1 MAKPPAVRSVEKIQG
16 EEHQQNRPLRSR
28 ILTMSKARS
37 ANATVHPVRDAIW
50 VSVFVFLGAAVAIGW
65 LYSRAC
71 DAQMK
76 GICDDLGRMARV
88 AASTVDGNKLKKL
101 RSADQAGS
109 AEHRETLAPL
119 VAFHRTVPELFYVYT
134 VTIQGGTPHFVL
146 DTATEQH
153 ALGFDR
159 PMEASALMQV
169 YEDADPFMLR
179 ALTQGSVETTDKL
192 YSDQY
197 GTFLSGFAPIRDDQ
211 NKLVGVV
218 GVDLEVSGFQARIR
232 GLNIAAASAGILSAV
247 ISVLLGF
254 VVGYVRHRAK
264 EAEASR
270 NLAESKNVELIGE
283 LKENLDLIREVAEV
297 NRTLLEAKEFESTI
311 PEVLRL
317 VGTSYEVDRA
327 YLFRRH
333 PHPETGCP
341 AATQL
346 YEWSRDGVK
355 SELENPV
362 NKNVDLEKRGFAE
375 WISEWDAGRD
385 IAAHTED
392 LPEPARKILEDQ
404 DVTTVLMTPIMVNQT
419 CWGFI
424 GFDQCSSRRDWTQE
438 ERLILSNTSDALGTA
453 LARIEAENRLK
464 ESRNLLDGVL
474 AASVDGVLA
483 FKAVRDPDQ
492 TVNDFELVLANP
504 AAGNLLDGIDLTK
517 PGARLTEILPQVIN
531 PSLISDLTGVS
542 ESGEP
547 LSFERQLS
555 SSDTK
560 RWLRLTGTKLD
571 DGITLTVS
579 DITHTKEATNEIIRA
594 KDAAEA
600 ADRAKS
606 EFLAVMSHEI
616 RTPMNGVIGFTNL
629 LQETSLDSNQKEY
642 VETIRQCGDSLLS
655 LINDILDFSKIEAGH
670 VELESNPVSLT
681 KCVEDVVYLNKQSA
695 ASRSLELKTEID
707 PTLPEFFFGDFH
719 RLRQILLNLV
729 GNAVK
734 FTKQGSITVRVQ
746 RDPVAD
752 SGETA
757 TPVRF
762 EVSDTGIGIPEDK
775 LSRLFKPF
783 SQADS
788 STTRRYGG
796 TGLGL
801 AISRRL
807 VELMQGE
814 IGVESTAEKGSTF
827 KFTIPLESVPTS
839 GTGSNAP
846 TPEPVKKK
854 LDRDFGR
861 DHPLEILI
869 AEDNRVNQQLI
880 NLVLSRMGYCPDI
893 ASDGR
898 IASEAAAS
906 KIYDVILMDVQMP
919 EIDGYEATLLIRE
932 REEAKAAEGGSERPA
947 YIIALTADAMQGDR
961 DRCIQAGMNDYLS
974 KPLRAPDLREALERC
989 WAEHRPEIPAP
1000 ENPSEAAPAE
1010 TSHQD

>member
-1 MAKPPAVRSVEKIQG
+1 
-16 EEHQQNRPLRSR
+16 
-28 ILTMSKARS
+28 MSNARS

-50 VSVFVFLGAAVAIGW
+50 VSVFVFLGATIAIGW
-65 LYSRAC
+65 LYFRAH

-76 GICDDLGRMARV
+76 GIRDDLGRMARV
-88 AASTVDGNKLKKL
+88 AASTVDGNELDKL

-109 AEHRETLAPL
+109 AEHKATLAPL
-119 VAFHRTVPELFYVYT
+119 VAFHRTVPELYYVYT
-134 VTIQGGTPHFVL
+134 VTIRSGTLHFVL
-146 DTATEQH
+146 DTATEKQ

-159 PMEASALMQV
+159 SMEPSGLMEV

-192 YSDQY
+192 FSDQY
-197 GTFLSGFAPIRDDQ
+197 GTFLSGFAPIRDNQ

-232 GLNIAAASAGILSAV
+232 GLNIAAASAGILSA
-247 ISVLLGF
+247 IIAVLLGF
-254 VVGYVRHRAK
+254 VVGYIRHRAK

-270 NLAESKNVELIGE
+270 NLAESKNVVLIGE
-283 LKENLDLIREVAEV
+283 LQENLDLIREVAEV
-297 NRTLLEAKEFESTI
+297 NRTLFEAKEFDGTI
-311 PEVLRL
+311 PEILRL

-327 YLFRRH
+327 YVFRRH
-333 PHPETGCP
+333 PHPETGRP

-346 YEWSRDGVK
+346 FEWCRDGVK
-355 SELENPV
+355 SELNNPV
-362 NKNVDLEKRGFAE
+362 TVNIDLENCGMAD
-375 WISEWDAGRD
+375 WASELDAGRD
-385 IAAHTED
+385 IAAHTRD
-392 LPEPARKILEDQ
+392 LPKPARKLLEDQ
-404 DVTTVLMTPIMVNQT
+404 EVTTVLMTPIMVNQT

-424 GFDQCSSRRDWTQE
+424 GFDQCSSERDWTPE
-438 ERLILSNTSDALGTA
+438 ERAILSNTSDAIGTV
-453 LARIEAENRLK
+453 LIRIEAENRLK

-483 FKAVRDPDQ
+483 FKAVRDPNREV
-492 TVNDFELVLANP
+492 TDFELVLANP

-517 PGARLTEILPQVIN
+517 PGARLTEILPQ
-531 PSLISDLTGVS
+531 LISENLLTDLTGVLK
-542 ESGEP
+542 SGEP
-547 LSFERQLS
+547 LNLERQIS
-555 SSDTK
+555 SGDTR
-560 RWLRLTGTKLD
+560 RWLHLTGTKLD

-579 DITHTKEATNEIIRA
+579 DITHSKEATNEIIRA

-629 LQETSLDSNQKEY
+629 LQETRLDSSQKEY
-642 VETIRQCGDSLLS
+642 VETIRQCGDSLLT

-670 VELESNPVSLT
+670 VELECNPVSLT

-695 ASRSLELKTEID
+695 ASRSLKLKTEID
-707 PTLPEFFFGDFH
+707 PSLPEFFFGDFH

-734 FTKQGSITVRVQ
+734 FTKQGSITVRVKT
-746 RDPVAD
+746 DPVAD
-752 SGETA
+752 SGGTA
-757 TPVRF
+757 IPVRF

-839 GTGSNAP
+839 SAGSDVPLPN
-846 TPEPVKKK
+846 PVKKK

-880 NLVLSRMGYCPDI
+880 NLVLSRMGYSPDI

-898 IASEAAAS
+898 IANEAAA
-906 KIYDVILMDVQMP
+906 KKVYDVILMDVQMP
-919 EIDGYEATLLIRE
+919 EVDGYEATQLIRD
-932 REEAKAAEGGSERPA
+932 REEAQTAEGGSEKPA

-974 KPLRAPDLREALERC
+974 KPLRAPDLRDALERC
-989 WAEHRPEIPAP
+989 WAERRPKSPAP
-1000 ENPSEAAPAE
+1000 ENAPEATSVDAE
-1010 TSHQD
+1010 PTSHRKGSKLRSRTGVQDHEQ